1 MLYTILACWYAV
13 NCQKATVYHSY
24 PCLPLFHSI
33 RIKRLERRKG
43 GEELEQDDE
52 EGKQD
57 REEGNSTIR

>member
-1 MLYTILACWYAV
+1 
-13 NCQKATVYHSY
+13 
-24 PCLPLFHSI
+24 LFHSI